1 MTYDDLLKEIYSHHF
16 RGLKPGL
23 ERIKFLLK
31 ELGDPHLNYDYVH
44 VAGTNGKGSTAH
56 YCSEILKRDGKKVG
70 LFTSPHLNDFRER
83 VRVDGE
89 MAKKEKIEPML
100 EELLKITKT
109 NYSSFFEI
117 TTALA
122 MEYFK
127 EERVDVA
134 VLEVGMG
141 GRWDATNM
149 VDSKISIITDISLE
163 HTGYLGNTVEKIAYE
178 KAGIIKNGS
187 KVTTGTQGK
196 ALAAIKNVTAQR
208 NASLKA
214 INIDFQYEIKRM
226 EIEGSEFDYINDGKK
241 IELENR
247 LAGLKQ
253 IEDACLAVNALEE
266 KVKEESIKKGVKE
279 AYAAGRFEVINSEN
293 NQKIILDGAH
303 NPGASLCLAENLKK
317 FGIKPIFVLG
327 ILKDK
332 DYPGIVRNLCPL
344 SDLTIVA
351 EPRSERK
358 LDKRVL
364 AEAAKKYTSVIASKN
379 LKAGIEI
386 AKSFKR
392 DVCITGSFYLV
403 GEAREILGL
412 TKRERIFLGDF

>member
-16 RGLKPGL
+16 RGLKLGL

-44 VAGTNGKGSTAH
+44 VTGTNGKGSTAH
-56 YCSEILKRDGKKVG
+56 YCSEILKKDGKKVG

-100 EELLKITKT
+100 EELLKIAKE

-163 HTGYLGNTVEKIAYE
+163 HTRYLGNTIEKIAYE
-178 KAGIIKNGS
+178 KAGIIKNES
-187 KVTTGTQGK
+187 KVTTGTRNG
-196 ALAAIKNVTAQR
+196 ALAVIKKIAAQR

-214 INIDFQYEIKRM
+214 LNRDFHYEIERM
-226 EIEGSEFDYINDGKK
+226 EIEGSEFDYINENV
-241 IELENR
+241 IRLENR

-279 AYAAGRFEVINSEN
+279 AYATGRFEVINSEN
-293 NQKIILDGAH
+293 NPKIILDGAH

-317 FGIKPIFVLG
+317 FDIKPIFVLG
-327 ILKDK
+327 ILEDK

-364 AEAAKKYTSVIASKN
+364 AEEAKKYTNVIVSKN
-379 LKAGIEI
+379 LKSGIEV
-386 AKSFKR
+386 AKKFKK
-392 DVCITGSFYLV
+392 DICITGSFYLV

-412 TKRERIFLGDF
+412 TKRGRIFLGDF

>member
-23 ERIKFLLK
+23 KRIKFLLK

-56 YCSEILKRDGKKVG
+56 YCSEILKKDGKKVG

-83 VRVDGE
+83 IRVDGE

-100 EELLKITKT
+100 EELLKIAKT

-122 MEYFK
+122 MEYFR

-141 GRWDATNM
+141 GRWDATNII
-149 VDSKISIITDISLE
+149 DSKISIITDISLE
-163 HTGYLGNTVEKIAYE
+163 HTEYLGNTIEKIAYE
-178 KAGIIKNGS
+178 KAGIIKNES
-187 KVTTGTQGK
+187 KVTTGTRNG
-196 ALAAIKNVTAQR
+196 ALAVIKNITAQR
-208 NASLKA
+208 NARLKA
-214 INIDFQYEIKRM
+214 LNIDFQYEIKRM
-226 EIEGSEFDYINDGKK
+226 EIEGSEFDYINENV
-241 IELENR
+241 IRLENR

-266 KVKEESIKKGVKE
+266 KVKEESIKKGIKE
-279 AYAAGRFEVINSEN
+279 AYAAGRFEVINPEN

-317 FGIKPIFVLG
+317 FDIKPIFVLG

-332 DYPGIVRNLCPL
+332 DYASIVRNLCPL

-364 AEAAKKYTSVIASKN
+364 AEAAKKYTSVIISKN
-379 LKAGIEI
+379 LKSGIEI

-403 GEAREILGL
+403 GEAREILDL
-412 TKRERIFLGDF
+412 TKRGRIFLGDF